1 MGAAAPAASAGWEKG
16 FVPGAGGFGAFSW
29 FWVVAG
35 GERWCLWPWQHTQ
48 GVFGVFVS
56 LPRSPLAG
64 GGEPGAAAGMSAWKG
79 RKRVKEEAKGRE
91 GKSEVEASVESQ
103 QNSRKKETGLK
114 SQIKIAARQTQVC
127 STWE

>member
-1 MGAAAPAASAGWEKG
+1 MPLAVAAH
-16 FVPGAGGFGAFSW
+16 AGGVWGVCELAALS
-29 FWVVAG
+29 G
-35 GERWCLWPWQHTQ
+35 GW
-48 GVFGVFVS
+48 
-56 LPRSPLAG
+56 G

>member
-1 MGAAAPAASAGWEKG
+1 MPRSPA
-16 FVPGAGGFGAFSW
+16 
-29 FWVVAG
+29 AG
-35 GERWCLWPWQHTQ
+35 GEGARC
-48 GVFGVFVS
+48 
-56 LPRSPLAG
+56 G
-64 GGEPGAAAGMSAWKG
+64 GRNECME
-79 RKRVKEEAKGRE
+79 RKERVKEEAKGRE